1 MLLSSQ
7 MGQANGRDGAKA
19 VAASLGRKLPLAARL
34 NERRFSGYAEQQA
47 MTEIGRLSD
56 EAQTV
61 ETVGPLRR
69 AGRPVPDSLTKA
81 ARALSDCKTTLLMK

>member
-34 NERRFSGYAEQQA
+34 NERRFSGYAEQSGNDWDWR
-47 MTEIGRLSD
+47 IS
-56 EAQTV
+56 V
-61 ETVGPLRR
+61 
-69 AGRPVPDSLTKA
+69 AGK
-81 ARALSDCKTTLLMK
+81 